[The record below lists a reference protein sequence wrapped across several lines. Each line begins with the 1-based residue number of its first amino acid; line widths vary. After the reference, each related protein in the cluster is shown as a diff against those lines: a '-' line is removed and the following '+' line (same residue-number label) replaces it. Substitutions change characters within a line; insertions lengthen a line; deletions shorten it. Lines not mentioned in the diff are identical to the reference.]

1 MNHAAH
7 YRISLLHGKIAVFTK
22 SSIRSTYVPGSLWD
36 SRHPHVGHGKMP
48 MFLGEV
54 LPSPSLNQATRGL
67 RRAVVDAVPSTKS
80 KNASASGGQE
90 EYTVPLKRMIKCSTI
105 AASHA
110 TGFRDTGNGRN
121 GRGNEMY
128 RLVGRDVPGALRAWG
143 RHRDAHGDASG
154 TRAAGDVGP
163 YHGCPVNTMRP
174 CQPRCVRTCH
184 LVGRDV
190 PGAPRAW
197 GRYRDANGNAS
208 GTRAAGDVGPYHG
221 CPVNTMRP
229 CRACRL
235 VGRDVLGAPR
245 AWGRHRDGDAIGNT
259 IGTRAA
265 GDVGPY
271 HGCPV
276 NTMRPCRPRCAQ
288 TCHLVGRDVLGAP
301 RAWGRQ
307 RNTHGDAH
315 GNANGTR
322 AVGDVGPYQAISCH
336 SWAYLL
342 PPATVSRS
350 SFR

>member
-128 RLVGRDVPGALRAWG
+128 RLVGRDVPGAPRAWG
-143 RHRDAHGDASG
+143 RHRDAHG
-154 TRAAGDVGP
+154 
-163 YHGCPVNTMRP
+163 
-174 CQPRCVRTCH
+174 
-184 LVGRDV
+184 
-190 PGAPRAW
+190 
-197 GRYRDANGNAS
+197 NAS
-208 GTRAAGDVGPYHG
+208 
-221 CPVNTMRP
+221 
-229 CRACRL
+229 
-235 VGRDVLGAPR
+235 
-245 AWGRHRDGDAIGNT
+245 
-259 IGTRAA
+259 GTRAA

-288 TCHLVGRDVLGAP
+288 TCHLVGRDVPGAP

-307 RNTHGDAH
+307 RNTHGDANGNASGTRAAEDVGPYH
-315 GNANGTR
+315 GCPVNTMRPCRPRCAQTCRLVGRDVPDAPRAWGRHRDANGTR
-322 AVGDVGPYQAISCH
+322 AAGDVGPYQAISCH

>member
-1 MNHAAH
+1 MNHATH

-80 KNASASGGQE
+80 KNASASGRQE

-128 RLVGRDVPGALRAWG
+128 RLVGRDVPGAPRAWG

-174 CQPRCVRTCH
+174 CRPRCAQTCH
-184 LVGRDV
+184 L
-190 PGAPRAW
+190 A
-197 GRYRDANGNAS
+197 
-208 GTRAAGDVGPYHG
+208 
-221 CPVNTMRP
+221 
-229 CRACRL
+229 
-235 VGRDVLGAPR
+235 GRDVLGAPR
-245 AWGRHRDGDAIGNT
+245 AWGRHRDA
-259 IGTRAA
+259 
-265 GDVGPY
+265 
-271 HGCPV
+271 
-276 NTMRPCRPRCAQ
+276 
-288 TCHLVGRDVLGAP
+288 
-301 RAWGRQ
+301 
-307 RNTHGDAH
+307 HGDA
-315 GNANGTR
+315 GRRGR
-322 AVGDVGPYQAISCH
+322 RP
-336 SWAYLL
+336 L
-342 PPATVSRS
+342 PRMPREHHAPGCAAW
-350 SFR
+350 

>member
-128 RLVGRDVPGALRAWG
+128 RLIGRDVPGALRAWG

-229 CRACRL
+229 CR
-235 VGRDVLGAPR
+235 
-245 AWGRHRDGDAIGNT
+245 
-259 IGTRAA
+259 
-265 GDVGPY
+265 
-271 HGCPV
+271 
-276 NTMRPCRPRCAQ
+276 PRCAQ

-315 GNANGTR
+315 GNANGMR

>member
-36 SRHPHVGHGKMP
+36 SRHPHLGHGKMP

-128 RLVGRDVPGALRAWG
+128 RLVGRDVPGTPRAWG
-143 RHRDAHGDASG
+143 RHRDAHGDA
-154 TRAAGDVGP
+154 
-163 YHGCPVNTMRP
+163 N
-174 CQPRCVRTCH
+174 
-184 LVGRDV
+184 
-190 PGAPRAW
+190 
-197 GRYRDANGNAS
+197 
-208 GTRAAGDVGPYHG
+208 
-221 CPVNTMRP
+221 
-229 CRACRL
+229 
-235 VGRDVLGAPR
+235 
-245 AWGRHRDGDAIGNT
+245 
-259 IGTRAA
+259 GTRAA

-276 NTMRPCRPRCAQ
+276 NTMRPCRPRCVRA
-288 TCHLVGRDVLGAP
+288 CHLVGRDVLGAP
-301 RAWGRQ
+301 RAWGRH
-307 RNTHGDAH
+307 RD
-315 GNANGTR
+315 ANGTR
-322 AVGDVGPYQAISCH
+322 AAGDVGPYQAIFCH

-342 PPATVSRS
+342 SPATVSRS

>member
-128 RLVGRDVPGALRAWG
+128 RLVGRDVPGAPRAWG

-163 YHGCPVNTMRP
+163 YHGR
-174 CQPRCVRTCH
+174 
-184 LVGRDV
+184 
-190 PGAPRAW
+190 
-197 GRYRDANGNAS
+197 
-208 GTRAAGDVGPYHG
+208 
-221 CPVNTMRP
+221 
-229 CRACRL
+229 
-235 VGRDVLGAPR
+235 
-245 AWGRHRDGDAIGNT
+245 
-259 IGTRAA
+259 
-265 GDVGPY
+265 
-271 HGCPV
+271 PV

-315 GNANGTR
+315 RDAGRRGRRPLPRMPREHHAPVPTALRPDVPPGRARRPRRAARMGTPSRRQRERQR
-322 AVGDVGPYQAISCH
+322 ARGPPGTSAPTTD
-336 SWAYLL
+336 A
-342 PPATVSRS
+342 P
-350 SFR
+350 